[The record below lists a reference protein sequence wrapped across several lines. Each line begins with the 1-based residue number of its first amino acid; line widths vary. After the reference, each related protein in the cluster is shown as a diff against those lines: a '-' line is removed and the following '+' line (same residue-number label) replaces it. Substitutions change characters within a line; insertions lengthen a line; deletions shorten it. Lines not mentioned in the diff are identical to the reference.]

1 MKKHIL
7 AVTSVI
13 IGLLCLIIS
22 NIIGAKVEPDGT
34 LTEPF
39 FLLPIGYLFIFSG
52 FILLIT
58 SIIKKSIRTV
68 NPN

>member
-7 AVTSVI
+7 AFTSVI
-13 IGLLCLIIS
+13 IGLLCFIIS
-22 NIIGAKVEPDGT
+22 SIIGAKVEPDGT

-52 FILLIT
+52 IILLIT
-58 SIIKKSIRTV
+58 SIIKRSIRSL
-68 NPN
+68 NQN